1 MLTSHSAQNRS
12 GIAHYLAH
20 LIGQIKS
27 KRFSEKDC
35 SIIRRHI
42 LDAIS
47 AAFIGRRSK
56 AFDDLTELCPKLSKG
71 CGWPG
76 SGTLKVHPLDA
87 AMIWAF
93 AIHASVFEDGS
104 REGACHPAAAVI
116 PTIIALSDGKS
127 WETIDQA
134 AIAGYDVMVRLA
146 RSGNPQFTRRGFHPT
161 AITAPFGAAATA
173 SLLLGHDLLTTQ
185 NALCLAAMGSAGL
198 MSSFLSGQTQPL
210 QVAWSV
216 RSGVASAMM
225 AGAGHSGYPHIFEE
239 GFYPAYL
246 GNTPTIPV
254 DKPLEHEYAVR
265 GSYLKPYP
273 GCRHL
278 HPSLD
283 ALVEILKENRI
294 NPSHIEKIK
303 VRTYRI
309 AVETEIHDLKE
320 RGDAYFNIP
329 YALAALMILGKSD
342 WDAFDEKH
350 FTDERLIEMMKKVT
364 VLIDPE
370 VEGLYPGQRG
380 SIVEVYMA
388 DGNMISGRVSY
399 PLGEPENPLPD
410 SITQEKFRQAA
421 GDFLSKKIL
430 DRIETMLDVSH
441 TANSAEK
448 LFKALSSPRTLSKVR
463 GKKAEQGMTK

>member
-1 MLTSHSAQNRS
+1 MLTSFSVQNHP

-20 LIGQIKS
+20 LIGQIKL

-35 SIIRRHI
+35 SIVHQHM
-42 LDAIS
+42 LDAIA
-47 AAFIGRRSK
+47 AAFIGRRNK
-56 AFDDLTELCPKLSKG
+56 VFDDLTELCAKLAKG

-76 SGTLKVHPLDA
+76 SGTIKVHPLDA

-93 AIHASVFEDGS
+93 AINASVFEDGS

-116 PTIIALSDGKS
+116 PTIIALSNGKS

-146 RSGNPQFTRRGFHPT
+146 RSGNPQFTQRGFHPT

-173 SLLLGHDLLTTQ
+173 SLLLGYDLLTTE
-185 NALCLAAMGSAGL
+185 NALCLAAMGSSGL

-246 GNTPTIPV
+246 GNPPAVPI
-254 DKPLEHEYAVR
+254 DQPLEHEYAVR

-283 ALVEILKENRI
+283 ALAEILKENQI
-294 NPSHIEKIK
+294 DPSEIEKIK
-303 VRTYRI
+303 VRTYRV
-309 AVETEIHDLKE
+309 AAETEIHGLKE
-320 RGDAYFNIP
+320 RGDAYFNIA
-329 YALAALMILGKSD
+329 YALAARMVLGKSD
-342 WDAFDEKH
+342 WDAFDKKH
-350 FTDERLIEMMKKVT
+350 FTNERLIEVMKRVN

-370 VEGLYPGQRG
+370 VDALYPGQRG
-380 SIVEVYMA
+380 SIVEVHKVN
-388 DGNMISGRVSY
+388 GNMIFGRVSY
-399 PLGEPENPLPD
+399 PLGEPESPLPK
-410 SITQEKFRQAA
+410 SATREKFRQAA
-421 GDFLSKKIL
+421 KDYLSKKIM
-430 DRIETMLDVSH
+430 DRIETMLDVSRIPD
-441 TANSAEK
+441 SPEK
-448 LFKALSSPRTLSKVR
+448 VFKALSKPLGKDGALKPPSVR
-463 GKKAEQGMTK
+463 N